1 MRTLEEVQT
10 EYAQNCAKIGDL
22 EVRKQ
27 RAMEQIDL
35 QLEPLHN
42 KCNDLEKEANQI
54 AEVKKEIEARA
65 ARDAAQKNVD
75 SSTVND

>member
-10 EYAQNCAKIGDL
+10 EYSQTCAKIGDL

-27 RAMEQIDL
+27 RMMEQVDA

-42 KCNDLEKEANQI
+42 KCNDLEKEAAQI
-54 AEVKKEIEARA
+54 MEIKKAL
-65 ARDAAQKNVD
+65 DAQKALENG
-75 SSTVND
+75 